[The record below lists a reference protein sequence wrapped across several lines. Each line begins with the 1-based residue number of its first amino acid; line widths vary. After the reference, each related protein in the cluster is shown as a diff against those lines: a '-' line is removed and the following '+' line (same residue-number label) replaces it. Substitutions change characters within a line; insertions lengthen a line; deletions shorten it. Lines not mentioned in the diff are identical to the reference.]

1 MELSKINCQ
10 LVRFFFLIIFCV
22 LVSKECRHDGCVF
35 IKIYPI
41 CAKLLSLFLLPRAHD
56 SPSSQLSKLF
66 KYELC
71 HQNQLVNHFPF
82 YFIVI
87 IKFLLIY
94 VSSVHF
100 CIISSPFNIR

>member
-1 MELSKINCQ
+1 MKCPSNFCVELSKINCQ
-10 LVRFFFLIIFCV
+10 LVRFFFLTIFCV

-41 CAKLLSLFLLPRAHD
+41 CV
-56 SPSSQLSKLF
+56 SPSSKLSKLF

-87 IKFLLIY
+87 IQCLLIY

-100 CIISSPFNIR
+100 CIISSPFNLR

>member
-1 MELSKINCQ
+1 MMVVCLLKFTLYVQNFC
-10 LVRFFFLIIFCV
+10 LFFF
-22 LVSKECRHDGCVF
+22 
-35 IKIYPI
+35 
-41 CAKLLSLFLLPRAHD
+41 LPRAHD
-56 SPSSQLSKLF
+56 SPSSKLSKLF

-87 IKFLLIY
+87 IQCLLIY

-100 CIISSPFNIR
+100 CIISSPFNLR

>member
-1 MELSKINCQ
+1 MMVVCLLKFTLYVQTFC
-10 LVRFFFLIIFCV
+10 LFFFSQELMIA
-22 LVSKECRHDGCVF
+22 LVVVVN
-35 IKIYPI
+35 
-41 CAKLLSLFLLPRAHD
+41 
-56 SPSSQLSKLF
+56 F

-100 CIISSPFNIR
+100 CIISSPFNLR